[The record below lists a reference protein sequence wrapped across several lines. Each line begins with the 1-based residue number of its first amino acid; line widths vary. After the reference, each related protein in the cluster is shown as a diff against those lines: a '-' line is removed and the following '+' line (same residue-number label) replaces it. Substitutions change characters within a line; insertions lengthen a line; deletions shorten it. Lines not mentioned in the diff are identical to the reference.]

1 MREACA
7 RVRLR
12 IGVGVAVVAVCA
24 ATAVEAVGAIAVA
37 GPKPAT
43 AYGEPAGRSPLA
55 AGVSGQCSK
64 ATARQLVNAHH
75 LNGFLLPNPVA
86 QLLCGP
92 FTGPGSDAMAV
103 TIGPAPTCWPI
114 QNWAVFRFAQGV
126 WQLVLDQPAYLDGPL
141 VAVGSEIRETTAVH
155 RRGDSRCIPS
165 GGTHARIWRWNGKRL
180 VAGPWKQVKPANT
193 SAPGT
198 GASKSGYFKTPS
210 GNIQCD
216 YGYRSEG
223 DADAYVRCGIKSGL
237 KPPPPSRGPQC
248 DQAPWVTL
256 QLTGP
261 AHPGPSYC
269 PGEDAPDAG
278 PFAGGQAGGRPVS
291 VLDYG
296 KTWRG
301 GGLRC
306 ASAFTGLTCRN
317 KSGHGFFLSRERWRS
332 F

>member
-1 MREACA
+1 
-7 RVRLR
+7 
-12 IGVGVAVVAVCA
+12 
-24 ATAVEAVGAIAVA
+24 
-37 GPKPAT
+37 
-43 AYGEPAGRSPLA
+43 
-55 AGVSGQCSK
+55 
-64 ATARQLVNAHH
+64 
-75 LNGFLLPNPVA
+75 
-86 QLLCGP
+86 
-92 FTGPGSDAMAV
+92 MAV

-141 VAVGSEIRETTAVH
+141 VAVGSNLRETTAVH
-155 RRGDSRCIPS
+155 RPGDSRCIPS

-237 KPPPPSRGPQC
+237 KPPPPSRGAQC
-248 DQAPWVTL
+248 HQAPWVTL
-256 QLTGP
+256 RVTGP

-278 PFAGGQAGGRPVS
+278 PFAGGQAGGPPVS